1 MSNFI
6 FGKTT
11 QLILYILE
19 YYSYLCRPIYIVLLW
34 ESLINIRLN

>member
-1 MSNFI
+1 MSNLYL
-6 FGKTT
+6 KNA
-11 QLILYILE
+11 LILYILE

>member
-1 MSNFI
+1 MSN
-6 FGKTT
+6 
-11 QLILYILE
+11 LYLKNTHLYYNILE

>member
-1 MSNFI
+1 MSN
-6 FGKTT
+6 
-11 QLILYILE
+11 LYLKNTHE